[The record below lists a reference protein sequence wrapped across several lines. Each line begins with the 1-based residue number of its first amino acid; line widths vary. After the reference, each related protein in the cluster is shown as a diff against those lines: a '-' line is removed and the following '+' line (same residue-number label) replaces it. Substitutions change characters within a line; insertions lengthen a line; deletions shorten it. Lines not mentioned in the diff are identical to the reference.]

1 MPKGSD
7 HSSTEIRKVLY
18 IGDPGTRKTSS
29 LLSLLKAGKKLK
41 IWNYD
46 SALAPL
52 ISLAK
57 QDCPE
62 LLDNIEFENLRDTF
76 KTTAAG
82 PVIDGMPKAFIAGTK
97 LVDKW
102 SDGSLPKDWGAD
114 TVMVI
119 DSGTTL
125 ARAAFWWAKGLQG
138 AHTFA
143 EGVPLKGV
151 DQRNFYHVAQQA
163 ILNFITY
170 ITDENFHTNVVY
182 VAHINWL
189 ENDGVM
195 KGFPRAIGSAIC
207 DEIPA
212 FFPSI
217 IQATKKGNSSPQYI
231 IRCASTSSIDLKDP
245 YSFAKFPEL
254 PSETGL
260 ATFFGLPEQ
269 SMR

>member
-1 MPKGSD
+1 MKGSD
-7 HSSTEIRKVLY
+7 HDSSSLRKVLY
-18 IGDPGTRKTSS
+18 IGDSGTRKTSS
-29 LLSLLKAGKKLK
+29 LISLLKAGKKLR

-46 SALAPL
+46 SLLAPL
-52 ISLAK
+52 ISLARE
-57 QDCPE
+57 QCPE
-62 LLDNIEFENLRDTF
+62 YLDNIEYENLRDKF
-76 KTTAAG
+76 KSTAAG
-82 PVIDGMPKAFIAGTK
+82 PVIDGLPKAFIEGTK

-102 SDGSLPKDWGAD
+102 SDGSVPREWGPEY
-114 TVMVI
+114 VMVI

-151 DQRNFYHVAQQA
+151 DQRNFYHTAQQA
-163 ILNFITY
+163 ILNFVTY
-170 ITDENFHTNVVY
+170 IADENFRCNVVY
-182 VAHINWL
+182 IAHINWI

-212 FFPSI
+212 FFPAV
-217 IQATKKGNSSPQYI
+217 IQATKKGEAQYI
-231 IRCASTSSIDLKDP
+231 LRIASTRGIDLKDP
-245 YSFAKFPEL
+245 YTFAKVPEL

-260 ATFFGLPEQ
+260 ATFFGLT
-269 SMR
+269 